1 MTDGRELVI
10 DKINRSEAAEKP
22 EVAAL
27 LGLWNFWKKQY
38 PAAFFN
44 FSIAVPIDYRFG
56 FLAAAAWRA
65 EWGAKPL
72 PDDFEAK
79 APLASGCF
87 WAWAGKGEEGLAA
100 LKKTGAAAS
109 RERSFLEVYL
119 KLLTLPTGPSNRPAE
134 FRVRLEEAVRAEY
147 GVSSDMTRHLLA
159 LYDSGDLA
167 GTATGLRP
175 VLEQF
180 LNVPPFSSVDYLWL
194 LFLSG
199 VGNLDFGSLSTA
211 LAEVEGYPS
220 GVPSNWKERKRA
232 AGQLLLYFFLLRAG
246 LESFEKSL
254 KINPNF
260 AKAAKNAQLVK
271 KEKPELV
278 ELIKQ
283 FPIF

>member
-1 MTDGRELVI
+1 LTDGRELVI
-10 DKINRSEAAEKP
+10 EKINRSEAAEKP

-72 PDDFEAK
+72 PAEFEAK
-79 APLASGCF
+79 APLAASCF
-87 WAWAGKGEEGLAA
+87 WAWAGKADEGLAA
-100 LKKTGAAAS
+100 LQKAGTAA
-109 RERSFLEVYL
+109 ERMRTFLETYL
-119 KLLTLPTGPSNRPAE
+119 KLLSLPPGPSHRPAE
-134 FRVRLEEAVRAEY
+134 FRDRLEGAVRAEY
-147 GVSSDMTRHLLA
+147 GVSSDTTRRLLA
-159 LYDSGDLA
+159 LYDSGNLA
-167 GTATGLRP
+167 GVATGLRP
-175 VLEQF
+175 LLENF
-180 LNVPPFSSVDYLWL
+180 LNVPPFTSVDFLWL

-199 VGNLDFGSLSTA
+199 VGNLEFGSLSSA
-211 LAEVEGYPS
+211 LGELEGFPS
-220 GVPSNWKERKRA
+220 DAPSNWKERKRA